1 MQGTRTPP
9 HEKEKLLSV
18 YMRNRLRASIF
29 LLLFPRVAISVT
41 LSRNLTHFTASFES
55 LYSMI

>member
-1 MQGTRTPP
+1 MQGGRTPS
-9 HEKEKLLSV
+9 HEKEKLLSI

-29 LLLFPRVAISVT
+29 PPLSPRVAISVT

-55 LYSMI
+55 LHSMI